1 MGIPSRL
8 VAGRLGTGGAG
19 SYGTLP
25 ASYIK
30 GTGDL
35 VMGNKADVTHL

>member
-8 VAGRLGTGGAG
+8 VAGRLGTRRAG

-30 GTGDL
+30 GTGDP
-35 VMGNKADVTHL
+35 VMGNKADVKQL

>member
-1 MGIPSRL
+1 MSRL
-8 VAGRLGTGGAG
+8 VAGRLGTASAG

-30 GTGDL
+30 GTGDP
-35 VMGNKADVTHL
+35 VMENKAAVIQL